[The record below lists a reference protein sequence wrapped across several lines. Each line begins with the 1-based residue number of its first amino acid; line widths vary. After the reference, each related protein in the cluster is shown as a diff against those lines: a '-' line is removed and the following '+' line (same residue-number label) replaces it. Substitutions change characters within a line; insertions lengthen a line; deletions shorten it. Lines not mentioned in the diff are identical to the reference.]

1 MKPLQTRRSLAEDAA
16 DRVREEI
23 LTGGFE
29 QGERLVEARIAQE
42 LGISRGPLR
51 EAFKLLR
58 AEGLVRE
65 EPNRGTFVVT
75 LSATDVRDIFEL
87 REALEVLA
95 VRLLVARAD
104 RAGLRELRRLLDQLE
119 KAAADGDVRAVSQA
133 DLALHEAIC
142 RLSGN
147 ARLYAA
153 FTRDFPT
160 MLGLI
165 RMDDQQHPSL
175 EAMAREHRPI
185 LEALEKGDADLAVAH
200 LRSHIHEAS
209 DLVVAYIEALHD
221 NGSS

>member
-23 LTGGFE
+23 LTGGFK

-58 AEGLVRE
+58 AEGLVME
-65 EPNRGTFVVT
+65 EPNRGTFVVR
-75 LSATDVRDIFEL
+75 LSGTDVRDIFEL
-87 REALEVLA
+87 REALEIMA
-95 VRLLVARAD
+95 ARLLVSRRREPA
-104 RAGLRELRRLLDQLE
+104 LRELRRLLEQLE
-119 KAAADGDVRAVSQA
+119 TAADNGDVRAVSRA

-147 ARLYAA
+147 ARLHAA
-153 FTRDFPT
+153 FTRDFHT
-160 MLGLI
+160 MLALI
-165 RMDDQQHPSL
+165 RIDDQLYPSL

-185 LEALEKGDADLAVAH
+185 LDAIGDGDADLAVTY
-200 LRSHIHEAS
+200 LGKHIREAS
-209 DLVVAYIEALHD
+209 DLVAAYIEAMPEND
-221 NGSS
+221 PA

>member
-1 MKPLQTRRSLAEDAA
+1 MKPLQIRRSLAEDAA

-23 LTGGFE
+23 LSGGFK

-58 AEGLVRE
+58 AEGLVKE
-65 EPNRGTFVVT
+65 EPNRGTFVVR
-75 LSATDVRDIFEL
+75 LSGTDVRDIFEL
-87 REALEVLA
+87 REALETMA
-95 VRLLVARAD
+95 VRLLVD
-104 RAGLRELRRLLDQLE
+104 RGRESGLRELSKLLDQLE
-119 KAAADGDVRAVSQA
+119 KAADNGDVQAVSRA

-147 ARLYAA
+147 ARLHAA

-160 MLGLI
+160 MLALI
-165 RMDDQQHPSL
+165 RIDDQLYASL

-185 LEALEKGDADLAVAH
+185 LDAIGEGDADLAVTY
-200 LRSHIHEAS
+200 LQKHIGEAS
-209 DLVVAYIEALHD
+209 DLVAAYIEALPE
-221 NGSS
+221 NSPA